1 MVVNQIL
8 LPENKN
14 KIQRN
19 GELAEALN
27 YCNIMFQELN
37 ELQLVLV
44 EVNRLNC
51 YSYSRYSKASHHR
64 GRGDKNVQS
73 KIQLKTMGK
82 Y

>member
-1 MVVNQIL
+1 ML
-8 LPENKN
+8 
-14 KIQRN
+14 
-19 GELAEALN
+19 
-27 YCNIMFQELN
+27 QELK
-37 ELQLVLV
+37 ELQLVLA

-64 GRGDKNVQS
+64 GGGDKNVQS

>member
-27 YCNIMFQELN
+27 YCNMFQELK

-64 GRGDKNVQS
+64 GGEDKIVQS